1 MDKSFSLFGKEIRN
15 NIIVIFTFANSSTDA
30 MTAITTLKD
39 TSSPFYQI
47 MGDIEKIPHFFF
59 NNIAYFSDEK
69 DNYYNAFEQNTLA
82 FSQLFNYTTKLNR
95 VSLEKTIKILSL
107 RN

>member
-1 MDKSFSLFGKEIRN
+1 
-15 NIIVIFTFANSSTDA
+15 
-30 MTAITTLKD
+30 
-39 TSSPFYQI
+39 

-69 DNYYNAFEQNTLA
+69 DNYYNAFEQNTLS
-82 FSQLFNYTTKLNR
+82 FSQLFNCTDKLNR

-107 RN
+107 RIQIRKDIKFLCHKLDFIKDEINKKYFFLFSERIEFTMN